1 MDKAGHRVLKRR
13 KGEVG
18 RNRKVKDESPS
29 RGVLK

>member
-18 RNRKVKDESPS
+18 RNRKMKDESPCG
-29 RGVLK
+29 GVLK